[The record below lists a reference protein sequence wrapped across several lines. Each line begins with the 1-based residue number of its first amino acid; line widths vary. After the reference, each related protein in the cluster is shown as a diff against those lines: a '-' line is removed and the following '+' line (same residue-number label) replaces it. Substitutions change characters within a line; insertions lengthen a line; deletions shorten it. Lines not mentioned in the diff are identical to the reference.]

1 MQKAESEGRKKTTA
15 GFDYREIERRLA
27 AAQAEVERG
36 GIPTLE
42 ERRRVLASR
51 AQALAMAR
59 SSDEPAEA
67 HLEIVEFH
75 LASERYAIQSR
86 YVREVHPLECLT
98 PVPCTP
104 PHVLGIVNLRGEIIS
119 VIDIRVF
126 FDLPAQ
132 GLPDLSKLMV
142 LESQDMCFGVLVDG
156 VDRVSRVRSVD
167 IQSTLTAL
175 TQVRK
180 TYLLGLTA
188 DRLAI
193 LDGGKLL
200 SDQQIIVQEEIS
212 DR

>member
-1 MQKAESEGRKKTTA
+1 MQNAQSEERRKTTA

-27 AAQAEVERG
+27 TAQAEVERG
-36 GIPTLE
+36 GIPTPE
-42 ERRRVLASR
+42 ESRRVLALR

-59 SSDEPAEA
+59 SSDEPADA
-67 HLEIVEFH
+67 YLELVEFH
-75 LASERYAIQSR
+75 LAGERYAIESR

-104 PHVLGIVNLRGEIIS
+104 SHVLGIVNLRGEIVS
-119 VIDIRVF
+119 VIDIRIF
-126 FDLPAQ
+126 FDLPAK

-142 LESQDMCFGVLVDG
+142 LESQDMRFGVLVDG

-167 IQSTLTAL
+167 IQSALPLL
-175 TQVRK
+175 TQVRE

-188 DRLAI
+188 DRMAI

-200 SDQQIIVQEEIS
+200 SDRDIIVQEEIP